1 MTPGTR
7 IFVNMIASYGRS
19 LFSIGLGLFSLR
31 WVLEALGASDYGLY
45 AVVGSLI
52 AFVAFFNNILRISV
66 ARYYAYSI
74 GEGSTIDNSA
84 AAADLS
90 RWFNAALSLHLIVP
104 VIFILLGVPLAEY
117 AIRNWINITPERIFA
132 CIWVFRIALL
142 TSFVSMASVPFISM
156 YTARQLIWEL
166 SLFGILSSVLN
177 FAFARVL
184 CFVSGD
190 RLIVYA
196 IFMLIVNAG
205 IPLVQIFR
213 AMVKFPE
220 CRMRLSFWGDWGRVR
235 SILSFAGWTT
245 FGYCGFMVGSQGN
258 ILLTNHFFGTRLN
271 STYGIAGQ
279 LAAHTADLASALQ
292 GAFSPAI
299 TTKEGSGDRT
309 GTIRM
314 AFRTGRLGA
323 FLLIIFAIPLALELP
338 EVVRLWL
345 GNVPDYIVPVCFVTL
360 CSSVVNKLT
369 IGHQMAMNASGK
381 IALWQFFEGGILI
394 LMMGFA
400 VVFIFNGVGPVSA
413 ALGYFVSSFSSG
425 VCVLVFCRR
434 KLGMGIRLWIRSV
447 LGPILAIS
455 TIGFGLGWLPHL
467 IMEQSLVRVCVTTFV
482 TLCVTIPLGWFW
494 VLIEEERFLVRQ
506 KFVNGIATAKN
517 RMCGR

>member
-1 MTPGTR
+1 MLVT
-7 IFVNMIASYGRS
+7 N
-19 LFSIGLGLFSLR
+19 
-31 WVLEALGASDYGLY
+31 
-45 AVVGSLI
+45 

-220 CRMRLSFWGDWGRVR
+220 CRMRLSFWGDWG
-235 SILSFAGWTT
+235 
-245 FGYCGFMVGSQGN
+245 
-258 ILLTNHFFGTRLN
+258 
-271 STYGIAGQ
+271 YG
-279 LAAHTADLASALQ
+279 ADP
-292 GAFSPAI
+292 FVY
-299 TTKEGSGDRT
+299 
-309 GTIRM
+309 
-314 AFRTGRLGA
+314 
-323 FLLIIFAIPLALELP
+323 LALIYEKS
-338 EVVRLWL
+338 RRR
-345 GNVPDYIVPVCFVTL
+345 
-360 CSSVVNKLT
+360 
-369 IGHQMAMNASGK
+369 
-381 IALWQFFEGGILI
+381 ILI
-394 LMMGFA
+394 YYEFYRYGAKFDQIA
-400 VVFIFNGVGPVSA
+400 E
-413 ALGYFVSSFSSG
+413 
-425 VCVLVFCRR
+425 
-434 KLGMGIRLWIRSV
+434 
-447 LGPILAIS
+447 AINS
-455 TIGFGLGWLPHL
+455 
-467 IMEQSLVRVCVTTFV
+467 E
-482 TLCVTIPLGWFW
+482 
-494 VLIEEERFLVRQ
+494 
-506 KFVNGIATAKN
+506 KK
-517 RMCGR
+517 